1 MNADAELSDAILTGR
16 AARGDERA
24 YAVIVARYK
33 VVLYRSIRRNVGD
46 PNDAYDLLQ
55 QTYVSAWLA
64 LARYDTKRPLR
75 TWLQAIALNKCRD
88 HGRKMKIRRLLS
100 GVGSVEEAEHFPDQ
114 RLNAEGNLLRE
125 EQLRALNMAIA
136 GLPRQLKEPLLLTVF
151 GELSQAEAGQQLGI
165 SAKAVETRIS
175 RARRRLAELL
185 DQTNETGEQHE
196 DA

>member
-1 MNADAELSDAILTGR
+1 MSADAELSDAILTFR

-33 VVLYRSIRRNVGD
+33 VLLYRSIRRYVGD
-46 PNDAYDLLQ
+46 PDDAYDLLQ
-55 QTYVSAWLA
+55 QTYVAAWLA
-64 LARYDTKRPLR
+64 MARYDIRRPLG

-88 HGRKMKIRRLLS
+88 HGRKMKIRRLLF
-100 GVGSVEEAEHFPDQ
+100 GVGSDEDVQQFPDQ
-114 RLNAEGNLLRE
+114 RPNAEEDLLQD
-125 EQLRALNMAIA
+125 EQLRALNTAIA

-151 GELSQAEAGQQLGI
+151 GELSQSEAGRQLGI

-185 DQTNETGEQHE
+185 DQTDDTGEPT
-196 DA
+196 